1 MKVASVFMKTF
12 FKISTFIVLLVVI
25 ISGCELVMKPTV
37 ATASFELAAAPAD
50 ILTVVLVVTHPDK
63 KTRQTFNIEPEQQ
76 IFEEEFEEGT
86 GYLFEMIAVSMTGI
100 YTSSTTVDM
109 IGGQS
114 QIVDLFMDYEAFPLV
129 SIEVTPG
136 SASVAAGRTQQF
148 EATGTYSN
156 KRTADL
162 TKSVRWSTSNGKL
175 VTID

>member
-1 MKVASVFMKTF
+1 MKTF

-100 YTSSTTVDM
+100 YTSSTTVDSVVFTSGYNAGEINADTGDIM
-109 IGGQS
+109 
-114 QIVDLFMDYEAFPLV
+114 Y
-129 SIEVTPG
+129 IENRSPITR
-136 SASVAAGRTQQF
+136 AADQT
-148 EATGTYSN
+148 EN
-156 KRTADL
+156 
-162 TKSVRWSTSNGKL
+162 VKL
-175 VTID
+175 IIEF